1 MFGETAMDI
10 LYSNVAGMDL
20 HLTTIFVCLRWL
32 DASKRTA
39 VREETRIFGTMTSD
53 ILRLRDWLKARH
65 VTHVAMEATGVLW
78 KPIWNLL
85 DGHFTLLLVN
95 PRELKQVPGRKRDI
109 SDCQWVAQ
117 LLQCG
122 LLRSSF
128 VPPRWQR
135 ELRDLT
141 RQRTQLADEHT
152 RTANR
157 IHKVLEDANIKL
169 GAVASDLLGK
179 SGRTMLRAL
188 VSGQRDPAK
197 LADLAEG
204 VLRKKMLQ
212 LRLALEGH
220 FTEHHQFLITQL
232 MNHLEYLERQIELF
246 SVRIAERLRPHL
258 PDETLDRLDQVGGVN
273 RRTIENVIAETGVD
287 MAPFPNADHLSSWG
301 GMCPRNEESAG
312 KRKRSRCTQG
322 NRWLKRALTEAA
334 WAASHSK
341 HSYLASQYRRLAARR
356 GKKRGLIAVGHSILV
371 ILYHMLKEP
380 VEYQDLGKDYLDR
393 LHPERLKRYLVKRL
407 EAMGYQVTLSEP
419 QVA

>member
-1 MFGETAMDI
+1 MDI
-10 LYSNVAGMDL
+10 LYSNVAGLDV
-20 HLTTIFVCLRWL
+20 HKKNVVVSVRCV
-32 DASKRTA
+32 DASKRPA
-39 VREETRIFGTMTSD
+39 VREEVRTYGTMTSD
-53 ILRLRDWLKARH
+53 ILQLRGWLKTRQ

-85 DGHFTLLLVN
+85 DGDFTLLLVN
-95 PRELKQVPGRKRDI
+95 PRELKQVPGRKSDVR
-109 SDCQWVAQ
+109 DCQWIAQ

-141 RQRTQLADEHT
+141 RHRAQLLGEHT

-169 GAVASDLLGK
+169 GAVATDILGK
-179 SGRTMLRAL
+179 SGRKMLRAL
-188 VSGQRDPAK
+188 IRGERDPDK
-197 LADLAEG
+197 LAELAEG
-204 VLRKKMLQ
+204 VLRKKIPA
-212 LRLALEGH
+212 LRLALEGR
-220 FTEHHQFLITQL
+220 FTEHHQFLIEQL
-232 MNHLEYLERQIELF
+232 LGHLDYLEMQIDVF
-246 SVRIAERLRPHL
+246 STRIDEQLRPQLSDEAVERL
-258 PDETLDRLDQVGGVN
+258 DEVVGVN
-273 RRTIENVIAETGVD
+273 RRTIENVVAETGVD
-287 MAPFPNADHLSSWG
+287 MGQFPDADHLSSWA
-301 GMCPRNEESAG
+301 GMCPGNEESAG
-312 KRKRSRCTQG
+312 KRKRSRCTAG

-341 HSYLASQYRRLAARR
+341 DSYLNAQYRRLAGRR
-356 GKKRGLIAVGHSILV
+356 GKKRALMAVGHSILV

-407 EAMGYQVTLSEP
+407 EAMGYRVTLTEE